1 MNRLIL
7 VLTFASFVLGVTLP
21 MFSLEKFMV
30 LEDSFSVLGG
40 LWHYAAVQAPG
51 HL

>member
-7 VLTFASFVLGVTLP
+7 LLTFASVALGVSLP

-30 LEDSFSVLGG
+30 LEDSFSLLGG
-40 LWHYAAVQAPG
+40 LWRDNAFEVVDP
-51 HL
+51 